1 MNPYLSLAENT
12 LGTTFPFMTDRLSEL
27 SIIMTARHWNCQVP
41 WSAHVPSALK
51 TGVAEETVQ
60 AIGLFES
67 PEPYMADDELALFR
81 LAEMLFN
88 PALSM
93 DEATY
98 QAAVAQVGRPRL
110 VKLVTVMGYYAQVA
124 LVVNTVNYT
133 MPPLQA
139 YPFPLN

>member
-1 MNPYLSLAENT
+1 
-12 LGTTFPFMTDRLSEL
+12 MTDRLSEL
-27 SIIMTARHWNCQVP
+27 SIIMTARQWDCQVP

-60 AIGLFES
+60 AIGIFES
-67 PEPYMADDELALFR
+67 PEPYMADDELILFR
-81 LAEMLFN
+81 LAEALFD
-88 PALSM
+88 PGMAV

-98 QAAVAQVGRPRL
+98 QIAVAQVGRPRL

-133 MPPLQA
+133 MPPLRK
-139 YPFPLN
+139 YPFTLN